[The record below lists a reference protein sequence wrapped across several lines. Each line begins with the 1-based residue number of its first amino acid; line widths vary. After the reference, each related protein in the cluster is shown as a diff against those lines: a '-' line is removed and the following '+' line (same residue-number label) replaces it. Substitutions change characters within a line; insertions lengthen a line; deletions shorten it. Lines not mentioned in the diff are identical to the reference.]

1 MEPSTTAYAPW
12 QVDKGKSILL
22 SVHGL
27 VLTPDNNTGIDPSF
41 SQHEAVAAA
50 MQSTADAVKGSQ
62 SPERN
67 RQGRVL
73 SQTKRAQQ
81 NRAAQRAFR
90 QRKDL
95 YIKELEAKAEQ
106 LKNMQAQIDEL
117 KHENGELRNY
127 ILALQSRVL
136 NQPGSP
142 TPPSVPTAIYR
153 GNDDLQ
159 YGKGPAPGSKR
170 DNP

>member
-1 MEPSTTAYAPW
+1 MSTA
-12 QVDKGKSILL
+12 
-22 SVHGL
+22 
-27 VLTPDNNTGIDPSF
+27 
-41 SQHEAVAAA
+41 EAVKSA
-50 MQSTADAVKGSQ
+50 T
-62 SPERN
+62 SPERS

-90 QRKDL
+90 QRKEL

-106 LKNMQAQIDEL
+106 LKAMQAQIDEL
-117 KHENGELRNY
+117 KHENSELRNY

-159 YGKGPAPGSKR
+159 YGKDGSSKR
-170 DNP
+170 DGQ